1 MPGPWRC
8 KAEKFSRTQEGH
20 SLVSHTW
27 FPDGSDG
34 KESTCNEE
42 DLGSIPGL
50 GRSLEKEMAT
60 HFSIL
65 AWKVPCMEE
74 PDRLQSMGSQRV
86 RHKWVTWLSFFKEGH
101 ENWIEVSRCE
111 VIDANWDF
119 ASGKWFY
126 QNLTKDGLA
135 FRDVGSWKAVE
146 LFQKW
151 LSTLTAY

>member
-1 MPGPWRC
+1 MKNSVELKRAIPWW
-8 KAEKFSRTQEGH
+8 AIPD
-20 SLVSHTW
+20 SLMAQTVKSLPAMKKTW
-27 FPDGSDG
+27 GRS
-34 KESTCNEE
+34 
-42 DLGSIPGL
+42 L
-50 GRSLEKEMAT
+50 GREDPLEKEMAT